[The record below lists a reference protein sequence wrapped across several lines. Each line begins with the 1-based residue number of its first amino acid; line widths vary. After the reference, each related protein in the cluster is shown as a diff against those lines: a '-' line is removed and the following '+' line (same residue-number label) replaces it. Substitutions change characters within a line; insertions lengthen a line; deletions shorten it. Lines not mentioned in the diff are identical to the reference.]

1 MMTWIAVAIIG
12 SVIVYVLI
20 ELKDWIDRQD
30 NQ

>member
-1 MMTWIAVAIIG
+1 MTWIAVAIIG